1 MILDLQ
7 FRIKSNPR
15 YIEYLREHSYW
26 YKFLN
31 RNPNSFVAFEDEVK
45 SFYKLRTSDKI
56 GKMLSNIELIQ
67 NIVSSLK

>member
-1 MILDLQ
+1 LILDLQ

-15 YIEYLREHSYW
+15 YIEYLRDHSYW

-31 RNPNSFVAFEDEVK
+31 RNPNSFGAFEDEVK

-56 GKMLSNIELIQ
+56 GRMLSNIEMIQ